1 MLLKALTFHKKGL
14 EDNFEPYIHDIVKDT
29 MRISK
34 SLLEEISPESTE
46 VKFVTY
52 ANLLSV
58 LCFDAHPN
66 TRHEIPMKQL
76 LKLDQSVYQLL
87 LENLFV
93 QLS

>member
-29 MRISK
+29 MRITK

-66 TRHEIPMKQL
+66 NRNEILMKQL